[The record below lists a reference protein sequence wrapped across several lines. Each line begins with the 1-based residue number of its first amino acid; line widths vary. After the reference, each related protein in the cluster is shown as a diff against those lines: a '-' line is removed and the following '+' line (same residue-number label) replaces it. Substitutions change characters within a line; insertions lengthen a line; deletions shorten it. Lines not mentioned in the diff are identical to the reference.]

1 METEKKNL
9 LMSLQKSH
17 SSFLVSSKDSREHGS
32 IIMKGHAIFAYENW
46 RNSANK
52 STKLLRG
59 EEGECDWLEWWGFME
74 PRKARKARNTQK
86 LAR

>member
-1 METEKKNL
+1 
-9 LMSLQKSH
+9 MSLQKSH

-52 STKLLRG
+52 STKLCEGKRG
-59 EEGECDWLEWWGFME
+59 TLSRMREKPAAKNYF
-74 PRKARKARNTQK
+74 P
-86 LAR
+86 LARSDREKVGEQTGK